1 MLNCRK
7 KICFY
12 DLNGSTGLTNCLP
25 NFIKIEDYVIF
36 NCLRKDSL
44 LFIKLKILAKYL
56 FVIMFF
62 VSFTIILKLKRS

>member
-7 KICFY
+7 KIFFC

-36 NCLRKDSL
+36 NCLK
-44 LFIKLKILAKYL
+44 KGLAIVY
-56 FVIMFF
+56 
-62 VSFTIILKLKRS
+62 